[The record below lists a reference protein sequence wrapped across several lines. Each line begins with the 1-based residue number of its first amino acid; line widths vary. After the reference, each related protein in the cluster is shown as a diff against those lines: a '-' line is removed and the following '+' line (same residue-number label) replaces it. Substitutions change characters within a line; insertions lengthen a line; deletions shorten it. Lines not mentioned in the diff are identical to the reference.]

1 MQFFT
6 IIYLNSLAKKNTLK
20 TPVLVNKT
28 QEKETTRTILKQPY
42 LKITIFL
49 WNNSEEEKSVD
60 H

>member
-28 QEKETTRTILKQPY
+28 KEKETTRTILKQPY